1 MYRGLESSAPEHL
14 PVAHKM
20 ASDVISLPI
29 YPELDL
35 KTVEII
41 FSIINVK

>member
-20 ASDVISLPI
+20 ANEVIPCQFIRSKEHI
-29 YPELDL
+29 EL
-35 KTVEII
+35 I
-41 FSIINVK
+41 